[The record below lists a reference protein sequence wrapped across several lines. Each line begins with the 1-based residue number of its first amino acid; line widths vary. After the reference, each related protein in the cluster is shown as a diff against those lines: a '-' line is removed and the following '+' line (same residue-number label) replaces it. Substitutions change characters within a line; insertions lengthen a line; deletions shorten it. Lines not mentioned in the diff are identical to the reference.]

1 MRVQIFLKPNSVFN
15 IVSVYTYSGVIYDD
29 IVSLAVCARTKH
41 QRQREGR
48 HICYVRLQNRI
59 LLLGL
64 FSVDCTFVIWHGHIW
79 VCKRWIINVRDWAPE
94 PSPWASPCLWLY
106 CLFSPMSRRTTHKPL
121 PDFNCNKRLI
131 LAVCMI
137 LLILVVTCCQAPPPP
152 FHFFFAVSTSSYST
166 SSQKVELREY

>member
-1 MRVQIFLKPNSVFN
+1 M
-15 IVSVYTYSGVIYDD
+15 
-29 IVSLAVCARTKH
+29 SLAVCARTKH

-64 FSVDCTFVIWHGHIW
+64 FSVDCTFVIIWHGHIW
-79 VCKRWIINVRDWAPE
+79 VCKRWISQCQRL
-94 PSPWASPCLWLY
+94 STSPCLWLY

-152 FHFFFAVSTSSYST
+152 FFCSKHFILQHVFTKSRAPRILNCNDSINTE
-166 SSQKVELREY
+166 K